1 VVVFVNSKQ
10 QTLEDGATV
19 ARLIEALGM
28 GQKRVAVE
36 VNTELV
42 TKGEWQQFKLKEGD
56 RIEIVSFVGGG

>member
-1 VVVFVNSKQ
+1 MVVFVNSKQ

>member
-10 QTLEDGATV
+10 QPLEENATV
-19 ARLIEALGM
+19 AALLDVLGM
-28 GQKRVAVE
+28 TQKRVAVE

-42 TKGEWQQFKLKEGD
+42 TKNEWALFKLKEGD